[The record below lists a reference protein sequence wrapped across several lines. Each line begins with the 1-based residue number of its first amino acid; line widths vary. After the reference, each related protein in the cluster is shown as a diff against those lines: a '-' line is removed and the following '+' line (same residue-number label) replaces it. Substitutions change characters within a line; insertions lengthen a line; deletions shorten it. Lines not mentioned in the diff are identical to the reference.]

1 MVIKIDDGRCAP
13 IAQGNFKK
21 YKTCYSADDV
31 KTLARMYNSY
41 VSPSERLSLDRS
53 PRELYAALRARVSE
67 CKNEH
72 EACLLH
78 HLRAKSKD
86 PATPP
91 DLTDQLMKKFRP
103 KMPSS
108 WKKNNREWLN
118 TYNIYHVMMQ
128 YEDACPEFEFL
139 GVFPVDF
146 AQHTTN
152 GTCIIR
158 KMCTFTLAD
167 FLSRGKK
174 HFGMVINLDRHDQ
187 SGSHWVALFASFD
200 PKRNFGM
207 VYYDSAGREPPDP
220 VKDFMRE
227 VKNEVTELLFHRD
240 AASFKTFYNQVPYQK
255 KNTECGMFAMVFII
269 ACLENKRKRVHCV
282 RRLLDKHKLHDDKV
296 HELRK
301 YLYSSP
307 DTPVTNDAS
316 SVYRDD

>member
-1 MVIKIDDGRCAP
+1 MVIKIDEGRCAP

-21 YKTCYSADDV
+21 YRTCYSPDDV
-31 KTLARMYNSY
+31 KTLARMYNSF
-41 VSPSERLSLDRS
+41 VQPQERLDLSQPPKSL
-53 PRELYAALRARVSE
+53 YTALRQRVSE

-78 HLRAKSKD
+78 HLRAKAKTQ
-86 PATPP
+86 APP
-91 DLTDQLMKKFRP
+91 NLTEQLMKKFRP

-146 AQHTTN
+146 AQHSTD

-187 SGSHWVALFASFD
+187 SGSHWVALYASFD
-200 PKRNFGM
+200 PKHNFNM
-207 VYYDSAGREPPDP
+207 VYYDSGGKEPPEP
-220 VKDFMRE
+220 VKVFMRD
-227 VKNEVTELLFHRD
+227 VKNEVKELLFFRD
-240 AASFKTFYNQVPYQK
+240 TEFKTYYNQVPYQK
-255 KNTECGMFAMVFII
+255 KNTECGMFSMVFII
-269 ACLENKRKRVHCV
+269 ACLENKNKRVHCV

-296 HELRK
+296 HQLRK

-307 DTPVTNDAS
+307 DTPVTVDAAS
-316 SVYRDD
+316 AYHGEM